1 MGPCIP
7 RYSPHGRQILRGA
20 RRNLAT
26 QLGVLLMEEEKYWY
40 VDPTTLEWIGP
51 FTNEAEAEK
60 FREEDYERYLDEEP

>member
-1 MGPCIP
+1 
-7 RYSPHGRQILRGA
+7 
-20 RRNLAT
+20 
-26 QLGVLLMEEEKYWY
+26 MEEEKYWY